1 LSKYNGVIKMIITL
15 IQARMKSTR
24 LPNKC
29 IKKMAGELMTAY
41 TIEAAKASKLNHF
54 TGLIFPDCDKK
65 VFFDLFFDKCFCYA
79 SKAKEEDVLTR
90 YYEAFKYINKT
101 TKENI
106 NNIVRITSDCP
117 MLAFYP
123 KVIDE
128 VIQKHL
134 LNNADYTHNR
144 GAYSFPSGLDVEVM
158 KSSTLEYINSIAKTK
173 EDREHV
179 TTFIKNNSKQFKICE
194 VHSVFNFDYKWSVD
208 TLEDFKRVEDIIK
221 ILKIRREYGK

>member
-1 LSKYNGVIKMIITL
+1 MIITL

-29 IKKMAGELMTAY
+29 IKKMAGEPMTAY

-123 KVIDE
+123 RIIDE
-128 VIQKHL
+128 TINKHL
-134 LNNADYTHNR
+134 INNADFTHTR
-144 GAYSFPSGLDVEVM
+144 GAYGFPSGLDVEVM
-158 KSSTLEYINSIAKTK
+158 KSSVLQYTYDRAKEK

-179 TTFIKNNSKQFKICE
+179 TRFIKNNPKQFKIHE
-194 VHSVFNFDYKWSVD
+194 VNSIFDFDYKWSVD
-208 TLEDFKRVEDIIK
+208 TPGDFLRVEDIIK
-221 ILKIRREYGK
+221 MLKIRRRYDK